1 MGFVSLANFI
11 IMWEN
16 REKDFLKGTWKPL
29 KVLKLKT
36 SSIKTLEG
44 TQQQWAKAVVPKYG
58 LFFLFYLGSHHV
70 ATLPWIHVDQTHRVR
85 LEEGGGFLC
94 GLGVTLELH

>member
-1 MGFVSLANFI
+1 MKTVRAQLSSFVCKQIVSLANFI

-36 SSIKTLEG
+36 SYIKTLEG
-44 TQQQWAKAVVPKYG
+44 TQQRRAKAVVPKYG
-58 LFFLFYLGSHHV
+58 LFFYF
-70 ATLPWIHVDQTHRVR
+70 T
-85 LEEGGGFLC
+85 
-94 GLGVTLELH
+94 